1 MRKKRMKK
9 AAIVLAATM
18 VFSLFS
24 EAGMAAPQ
32 TVQAATYQKIIK
44 NKSVKKPEVLVRA
57 DEVKVFSIK
66 VKEVDKQ
73 IQEAEIKQPETSADT
88 QISTEENTQQEEET
102 TETTEITETARENNS
117 VEAIENTQETEPQ
130 KPEIAS
136 ITYRY
141 KVSLNVKNKSKA
153 DIRKLVLT
161 GKSDG
166 KTLTFTAKNLKA
178 GKTVSL
184 SKSFELTGKT
194 ERDLPEFQCQ
204 KLQVYAKGMVSTY
217 RYASGKLSSDYATP
231 DKKAPVI
238 SGFVGKN
245 SYNGNIPYQ
254 TGYSDQEKTYD
265 YFKYVG
271 VKDNRDAKVTLK
283 VDTSKVNFKKKG
295 TYTITYMAEDK
306 AGNVSKKT
314 AKIAVR
320 VNDSLDQ
327 MADTVLGRI
336 IKKDWSNQKK
346 ATAIYNYTRGH
357 IAYTGNS
364 NKSSWEKEASNGLR
378 YGRGDCFTYYCVSRA
393 LLTRAGIPNIEV
405 TRVQGYGH
413 HWWNMAYVNGGF
425 YHFDTCPRKAG
436 GRFCLVTDAQ
446 LKHYSATVGGRS
458 HIWAYNKKPK
468 SPKNVLSS
476 IF

>member
-1 MRKKRMKK
+1 MRKKGMKK
-9 AAIVLAATM
+9 AAAVLAATM

-32 TVQAATYQKIIK
+32 TVQAATYQKTIK
-44 NKSVKKPEVLVRA
+44 NKSVKKPEVLIRA

-102 TETTEITETARENNS
+102 TETAGENNS
-117 VEAIENTQETEPQ
+117 VEAIENTQE
-130 KPEIAS
+130 IVS

-141 KVSLNVKNKSKA
+141 MVSLNVKNKAKA

-161 GKSDG
+161 GKAGG

-238 SGFVGKN
+238 SGFVEKN

-254 TGYSDQEKTYD
+254 TVYSDQEKTYD
-265 YFKYVG
+265 YFKYVD

-283 VDTSKVNFKKKG
+283 VDTSYSGSV
-295 TYTITYMAEDK
+295 
-306 AGNVSKKT
+306 VKT
-314 AKIAVR
+314 KI
-320 VNDSLDQ
+320 
-327 MADTVLGRI
+327 
-336 IKKDWSNQKK
+336 
-346 ATAIYNYTRGH
+346 
-357 IAYTGNS
+357 
-364 NKSSWEKEASNGLR
+364 
-378 YGRGDCFTYYCVSRA
+378 
-393 LLTRAGIPNIEV
+393 
-405 TRVQGYGH
+405 
-413 HWWNMAYVNGGF
+413 
-425 YHFDTCPRKAG
+425 
-436 GRFCLVTDAQ
+436 
-446 LKHYSATVGGRS
+446 
-458 HIWAYNKKPK
+458 
-468 SPKNVLSS
+468 
-476 IF
+476 

>member
-1 MRKKRMKK
+1 MTEKFLQSSMWHIKKQRRVINEKKRMKK

-32 TVQAATYQKIIK
+32 TVQAATYQKTIK

-184 SKSFELTGKT
+184 SKSFELTGKPKGIS
-194 ERDLPEFQCQ
+194 RSFNVRNFRYMQ
-204 KLQVYAKGMVSTY
+204 KV
-217 RYASGKLSSDYATP
+217 
-231 DKKAPVI
+231 
-238 SGFVGKN
+238 
-245 SYNGNIPYQ
+245 
-254 TGYSDQEKTYD
+254 
-265 YFKYVG
+265 
-271 VKDNRDAKVTLK
+271 
-283 VDTSKVNFKKKG
+283 
-295 TYTITYMAEDK
+295 
-306 AGNVSKKT
+306 
-314 AKIAVR
+314 
-320 VNDSLDQ
+320 
-327 MADTVLGRI
+327 
-336 IKKDWSNQKK
+336 W
-346 ATAIYNYTRGH
+346 
-357 IAYTGNS
+357 
-364 NKSSWEKEASNGLR
+364 
-378 YGRGDCFTYYCVSRA
+378 
-393 LLTRAGIPNIEV
+393 
-405 TRVQGYGH
+405 
-413 HWWNMAYVNGGF
+413 
-425 YHFDTCPRKAG
+425 
-436 GRFCLVTDAQ
+436 
-446 LKHYSATVGGRS
+446 
-458 HIWAYNKKPK
+458 
-468 SPKNVLSS
+468 
-476 IF
+476 

>member
-1 MRKKRMKK
+1 MRKKGMKK
-9 AAIVLAATM
+9 AAAVLAATM

-32 TVQAATYQKIIK
+32 TVQAATYQKTIK
-44 NKSVKKPEVLVRA
+44 NKSVKKPEVLIRA

-102 TETTEITETARENNS
+102 TETAGENNS
-117 VEAIENTQETEPQ
+117 VEAIENTQE
-130 KPEIAS
+130 IVS

-141 KVSLNVKNKSKA
+141 MVSLNVKNKAKA

-161 GKSDG
+161 GKAGG

-238 SGFVGKN
+238 SGFVEKN

-254 TGYSDQEKTYD
+254 TVYSDQEKTYD
-265 YFKYVG
+265 YFKYVD
-271 VKDNRDAKVTLK
+271 VKV
-283 VDTSKVNFKKKG
+283 
-295 TYTITYMAEDK
+295 
-306 AGNVSKKT
+306 
-314 AKIAVR
+314 
-320 VNDSLDQ
+320 
-327 MADTVLGRI
+327 
-336 IKKDWSNQKK
+336 
-346 ATAIYNYTRGH
+346 
-357 IAYTGNS
+357 
-364 NKSSWEKEASNGLR
+364 
-378 YGRGDCFTYYCVSRA
+378 
-393 LLTRAGIPNIEV
+393 
-405 TRVQGYGH
+405 
-413 HWWNMAYVNGGF
+413 
-425 YHFDTCPRKAG
+425 
-436 GRFCLVTDAQ
+436 
-446 LKHYSATVGGRS
+446 
-458 HIWAYNKKPK
+458 
-468 SPKNVLSS
+468 
-476 IF
+476 

>member
-1 MRKKRMKK
+1 MRKKGMKK
-9 AAIVLAATM
+9 VAAVLAATM
-18 VFSLFS
+18 VFSMFS
-24 EAGMAAPQ
+24 ETGMAVPQ
-32 TVQAATYQKIIK
+32 TVQAATYQKTIK

-73 IQEAEIKQPETSADT
+73 IQENETKQTEISADT
-88 QISTEENTQQEEET
+88 QIPTEENTEET
-102 TETTEITETARENNS
+102 ETQN
-117 VEAIENTQETEPQ
+117 
-130 KPEIAS
+130 PEIVS

-141 KVSLNVKNKSKA
+141 MVSLNVKNKAKA

-161 GKSDG
+161 GKAGG
-166 KTLTFTAKNLKA
+166 KTLTFTAKNLKE

-184 SKSFELTGKT
+184 SENFELTGNT

-204 KLQVYAKGMVSTY
+204 ELQVYAKGMVSTY
-217 RYASGKLSSDYATP
+217 HYVSGKLSSDYATP

-254 TGYSDQEKTYD
+254 TVYSDQEKSYD
-265 YFKYVG
+265 YFKYVNA
-271 VKDNRDAKVTLK
+271 KDNRDAKVTLK

-295 TYTITYMAEDK
+295 TYTITYMAKDK

-405 TRVQGYGH
+405 TRVQGHGH

-458 HIWAYNKKPK
+458 HIWAYSQKPK
-468 SPKNVLSS
+468 SSKKVLSS

>member
-1 MRKKRMKK
+1 MRKKEMKK
-9 AAIVLAATM
+9 VAAVLAATM
-18 VFSLFS
+18 VFSMFS
-24 EAGMAAPQ
+24 ETGMAVPQ
-32 TVQAATYQKIIK
+32 TVQAATYQKTIK

-73 IQEAEIKQPETSADT
+73 IQENETKQTEISADT
-88 QISTEENTQQEEET
+88 QIPTEENTEET
-102 TETTEITETARENNS
+102 ETKN
-117 VEAIENTQETEPQ
+117 
-130 KPEIAS
+130 PEIVS

-141 KVSLNVKNKSKA
+141 IVSLNVKNKAKA

-161 GKSDG
+161 GKSGG

-184 SKSFELTGKT
+184 SENFELIGNT

-204 KLQVYAKGMVSTY
+204 ELQVYAKGMLSTY
-217 RYASGKLSSDYATP
+217 HYASGKLSSDYATP

-254 TGYSDQEKTYD
+254 TVYSDQEKSYD
-265 YFKYVG
+265 YFKYVNA
-271 VKDNRDAKVTLK
+271 KDNRDAKVTLK

-295 TYTITYMAEDK
+295 TYTITYTAEDK

-405 TRVQGYGH
+405 TRVQGHGH

-458 HIWAYNKKPK
+458 HIWAYSQKPK
-468 SPKNVLSS
+468 SPKKVLSS

>member
-32 TVQAATYQKIIK
+32 TVQAATYQKTIK

-117 VEAIENTQETEPQ
+117 MEAIENTQETEPQ

-141 KVSLNVKNKSKA
+141 KVSLNEKNKSKA

-217 RYASGKLSSDYATP
+217 RYACGKLSSDYSTP
-231 DKKAPVI
+231 D
-238 SGFVGKN
+238 
-245 SYNGNIPYQ
+245 
-254 TGYSDQEKTYD
+254 
-265 YFKYVG
+265 
-271 VKDNRDAKVTLK
+271 
-283 VDTSKVNFKKKG
+283 
-295 TYTITYMAEDK
+295 
-306 AGNVSKKT
+306 
-314 AKIAVR
+314 
-320 VNDSLDQ
+320 
-327 MADTVLGRI
+327 
-336 IKKDWSNQKK
+336 
-346 ATAIYNYTRGH
+346 
-357 IAYTGNS
+357 
-364 NKSSWEKEASNGLR
+364 
-378 YGRGDCFTYYCVSRA
+378 
-393 LLTRAGIPNIEV
+393 
-405 TRVQGYGH
+405 
-413 HWWNMAYVNGGF
+413 
-425 YHFDTCPRKAG
+425 
-436 GRFCLVTDAQ
+436 
-446 LKHYSATVGGRS
+446 
-458 HIWAYNKKPK
+458 
-468 SPKNVLSS
+468 
-476 IF
+476 